1 MERKKQKE
9 RRQREGK
16 RGDEMR
22 KEGNYGEEK
31 KGRYETERK
40 ARDRKEKG
48 TD

>member
-1 MERKKQKE
+1 
-9 RRQREGK
+9 
-16 RGDEMR
+16 MR

-48 TD
+48 TDWWDNIPKEGKQW